1 MKKVLLDESLP
12 RKLKN
17 FLKDVCDPKTVTEMR
32 WNAKTN
38 GDLLSFAKDAGFEI
52 LIIVDKNLVHQQN
65 LSKYG
70 IQVVLLD
77 SFKNTLE
84 VLEPFIL
91 KFKSL
96 LIENKLTEIYTIIKI

>member
-1 MKKVLLDESLP
+1 MEYK
-12 RKLKN
+12 
-17 FLKDVCDPKTVTEMR
+17 
-32 WNAKTN
+32 
-38 GDLLSFAKDAGFEI
+38 
-52 LIIVDKNLVHQQN
+52 
-65 LSKYG
+65 
-70 IQVVLLD
+70 VVLLD

>member
-1 MKKVLLDESLP
+1 VPTKAMKVP
-12 RKLKN
+12 GY
-17 FLKDVCDPKTVTEMR
+17 T
-32 WNAKTN
+32 A
-38 GDLLSFAKDAGFEI
+38 AGRS
-52 LIIVDKNLVHQQN
+52 VVSTQN